1 MPRRFALDGSQLTT
15 IYFTKTMTPR
25 QFAIKVN
32 SSFVTAELLK
42 EIDEVFDEQVVLGKA
57 GLKWIDDFLC
67 RIDVE
72 NASKRTIEFILRE
85 TQPLLTQLQQ
95 WQPLLTDFHTYL
107 VKYCD
112 DLRSLKGLPYPGHDA
127 E

>member
-1 MPRRFALDGSQLTT
+1 
-15 IYFTKTMTPR
+15 MTPR

-32 SSFVTAELLK
+32 STFVTAELLK
-42 EIDEVFDEQVVLGKA
+42 EIDDMFDEQVALGKS

-67 RIDVE
+67 RIDIE
-72 NASKRTIEFILRE
+72 NASKRAIEFILRE
-85 TQPLLTQLQQ
+85 TQSKAEQLQQ
-95 WQPLLTDFHTYL
+95 WQPLLTDFHSYL

-127 E
+127 Q